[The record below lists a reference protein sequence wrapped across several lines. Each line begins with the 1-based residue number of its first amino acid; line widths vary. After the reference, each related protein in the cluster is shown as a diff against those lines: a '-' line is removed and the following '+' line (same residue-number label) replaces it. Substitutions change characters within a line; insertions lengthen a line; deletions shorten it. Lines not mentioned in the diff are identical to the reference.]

1 MATYTKPLRPY
12 LFNCYYQWMVD
23 NNPTK
28 IFIQV
33 NAGIPLVRIPKECS
47 GFTQTDGTVVFN
59 ISPTA
64 VKNFEVGEDSIFF
77 KARFSGIVRELE
89 IPFAAILSIYSQQ
102 LKFGTDFPH
111 EQYYAQ
117 ASQYLQVTDQ
127 SIIPFDPLNPKHI
140 DNHTEIE
147 EADSSIS
154 DETADVEAGESSEEL
169 DDGES
174 TSANKRKCNLKI
186 LE

>member
-64 VKNFEVGEDSIFF
+64 VKNFEVREDSIFF

-111 EQYYAQ
+111 EQYYEEW
-117 ASQYLQVTDQ
+117 
-127 SIIPFDPLNPKHI
+127 I
-140 DNHTEIE
+140 DNHTVIE

-154 DETADVEAGESSEEL
+154 DETADVEAGESSEEP

>member
-64 VKNFEVGEDSIFF
+64 VKNFEVREDYSVRIFHMNSIMKNGLIIIRKLKKLIAVFLM
-77 KARFSGIVRELE
+77 KLRMLKQVKVRK
-89 IPFAAILSIYSQQ
+89 S
-102 LKFGTDFPH
+102 
-111 EQYYAQ
+111 
-117 ASQYLQVTDQ
+117 
-127 SIIPFDPLNPKHI
+127 
-140 DNHTEIE
+140 
-147 EADSSIS
+147 
-154 DETADVEAGESSEEL
+154 
-169 DDGES
+169 
-174 TSANKRKCNLKI
+174 
-186 LE
+186 

>member
-64 VKNFEVGEDSIFF
+64 VKNFEVREDSIFF

-111 EQYYAQ
+111 
-117 ASQYLQVTDQ
+117 
-127 SIIPFDPLNPKHI
+127 
-140 DNHTEIE
+140 HTEIE

>member
-111 EQYYAQ
+111 EQYYEEW
-117 ASQYLQVTDQ
+117 
-127 SIIPFDPLNPKHI
+127 I

-154 DETADVEAGESSEEL
+154 DETARYLNEI
-169 DDGES
+169 
-174 TSANKRKCNLKI
+174 LKP
-186 LE
+186 

>member
-89 IPFAAILSIYSQQ
+89 I
-102 LKFGTDFPH
+102 H
-111 EQYYAQ
+111 EEW
-117 ASQYLQVTDQ
+117 
-127 SIIPFDPLNPKHI
+127 I

-154 DETADVEAGESSEEL
+154 DETADVEAGESSEEP